1 MKRKNVYFVLLQSET
16 KQKTF
21 ILFRFEAKRKKK
33 IRKRNE
39 AKRKL
44 FGSETKRKY
53 GVLISLWLDA
63 KNLMQKEG
71 KNIKKIV

>member
-21 ILFRFEAKRKKK
+21 ILFRFEAKRKK

-39 AKRKL
+39 AKWKL

-63 KNLMQKEG
+63 KNLKQKEG
-71 KNIKKIV
+71 EKIKKIV